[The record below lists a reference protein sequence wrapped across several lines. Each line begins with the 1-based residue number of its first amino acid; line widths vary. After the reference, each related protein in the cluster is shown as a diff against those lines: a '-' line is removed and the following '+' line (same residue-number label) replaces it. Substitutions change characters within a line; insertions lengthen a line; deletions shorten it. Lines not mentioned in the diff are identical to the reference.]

1 MGKNNEIKSKKSTII
16 KDFIIDG
23 IGFFIDCY
31 DMFMVPYFAYY
42 INAVYYSSQMP
53 YIYDSLIRTA
63 HPMGA
68 LFLRL
73 MIQLF
78 PKLNNPIPNI
88 GLIVIMASS
97 LGISL
102 TGSGTGVSF
111 VGALIFWRFLMGIG
125 LALENPFIAIINLPS
140 ASTSTTPKVVMKPIY
155 LSLAGAIIAGYVVTL
170 AFSAGFKDISN
181 SQADLLDYAWR
192 ICEGSI
198 FVPAAIVLYFRLTR
212 NVEAVKEEKEKCIE
226 EVLPETCLSRTNTLT
241 SDNPPPNFTWSD
253 SIAHFSKLKNFVVLV
268 GGMITHFTVNTIFWG
283 YAWNLG
289 TIFFSVGFINSNME
303 IGAQNYYVALGV
315 SWVAFGGIPGFLIS
329 TILIEYTGR
338 KWLTLIGFGGM
349 TIINLTLGFGFNS
362 VKDVSP
368 YLFIFLMMCQNAF
381 VQLAPNG
388 TSFAQ
393 FKPTMFAPDSEPSPN
408 GYYATMISL
417 GLIASQFLF
426 TFVKNIG
433 GPSASVGY
441 IFKIYSLLSIISLF
455 ITIVLPNPQPFEKS
469 KK

>member
-1 MGKNNEIKSKKSTII
+1 
-16 KDFIIDG
+16 FIIDG

-53 YIYDSLIRTA
+53 YIYDSLLRTA
-63 HPMGA
+63 HPMGS
-68 LFLRL
+68 F
-73 MIQLF
+73 
-78 PKLNNPIPNI
+78 
-88 GLIVIMASS
+88 S

-111 VGALIFWRFLMGIG
+111 VAALIFWRFLMGIG
-125 LALENPFIAIINLPS
+125 LALENPFLAVINLPS

-155 LSLAGAIIAGYVVTL
+155 LSLASAIIAGYVVTL
-170 AFSAGFKDISN
+170 AFSAGFRNISN
-181 SQADLLDYAWR
+181 SQADMLDYAWR

-198 FVPAAIVLYFRLTR
+198 FVPTAIVLYFRLTR
-212 NVEAVKEEKEKCIE
+212 KVCEPVKEEEEKCIE
-226 EVLPETCLSRTNTLT
+226 DVIPETCLSRTNTLT
-241 SDNPPPNFTWSD
+241 SDTPPPSFTWSD
-253 SIAHFSKLKNFVVLV
+253 SITHFSKFKNFIVLA

-289 TIFFSVGFINSNME
+289 TIFFSVGFINSSME

-315 SWVAFGGIPGFLIS
+315 TWVAFGGIPGFLIS
-329 TILIEYTGR
+329 TILIEHIGR

-349 TIINLTLGFGFNS
+349 TIINLTLGYGFNS

-388 TSFAQ
+388 TSLTQ
-393 FKPTMFAPDSEPSPN
+393 FRPTMFAPDTEPSPN
-408 GYYATMISL
+408 GYYATMMSL

-433 GPSASVGY
+433 GPSASVSY
-441 IFKIYSLLSIISLF
+441 IFKIYSLISIISLF
-455 ITIVLPNPQPFEKS
+455 ITLLLPNPQPFEKS
-469 KK
+469 KI